1 MLFDVLNGSPHRL
14 PFVFSTLSSA
24 LFCATETHTG
34 YKTET
39 ENARRK
45 TRNMNANS
53 QKIVRSIETRKR
65 YRVIREYRH
74 VLLVTREGVKRALP
88 FTVSRT
94 QVEPVGAQR

>member
-1 MLFDVLNGSPHRL
+1 MERNR
-14 PFVFSTLSSA
+14 
-24 LFCATETHTG
+24 
-34 YKTET
+34 

-45 TRNMNANS
+45 TGNMNANS

-74 VLLVTREGVKRALP
+74 VLLVARADVKRALP

-94 QVEPVGAQR
+94 QVEPVGGQG